1 MKKFQHSFKGW
12 ARLVLMGSIVS
23 LGLTSCIKDN
33 NNYNPVPQQPVALI
47 SAINASVDGQ
57 NVDLFLDQNR
67 TANVSIKNGNSQDYI
82 RAFTGKRNI
91 TFYVGGTTQK
101 IITDT
106 ATLKKDT
113 FYSVFLSNLSSKPD
127 LLLLTDTIKQ
137 PAAGTITVRFV
148 NLSPDAPATDLA
160 IKGGNV
166 LVSNKAYK
174 GYSGFIAVPYSS
186 VLNFEIRQAGTST
199 VLASLPNQSLRNG
212 SIYTIWIQGL
222 AAATDQTKLSAH
234 IQNNVYYY

>member
-1 MKKFQHSFKGW
+1 MKKLQHSFKGW
-12 ARLVLMGSIVS
+12 ARLVLMGSMVT
-23 LGLTSCIKDN
+23 LGLSSCIKDN
-33 NNYNPVPQQPVALI
+33 NNYAPVQQPVALI
-47 SAINASVDGQ
+47 SAINASVDAQ

-67 TANVSIKNGNSQDYI
+67 TGNVSIKNGNSQDYI

-101 IITDT
+101 IVTDT
-106 ATLKKDT
+106 ATLKTNT
-113 FYSVFLSNLSSKPD
+113 FYSAFLSNLSSKPD

-137 PAAGTITVRFV
+137 PAVNTITVRFV
-148 NLSPDAPATDLA
+148 NLSPDAPAADLA

-174 GYSGFIAVPYSS
+174 GYSGFVAVPYNS
-186 VLNFEIRQAGTST
+186 VLNFEIRQAGTAT